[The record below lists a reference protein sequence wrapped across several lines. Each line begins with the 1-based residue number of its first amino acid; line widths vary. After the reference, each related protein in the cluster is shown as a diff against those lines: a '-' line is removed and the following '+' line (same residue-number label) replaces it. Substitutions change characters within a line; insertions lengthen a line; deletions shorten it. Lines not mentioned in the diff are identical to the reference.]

1 MMYKHRITVFT
12 PTYNRAYIIEKL
24 YNSLCKQNFIDFEWL
39 VVDDGSIDETEKLIQ
54 NWIFEAKFPILYY
67 KTENGGKHRAINYGL
82 DKANGE
88 LFFTMDSDD
97 ELTPDALEKVDKWFR
112 SIEGENDICGI
123 VANKGITVD
132 FTPNYIFS
140 SSFLDK
146 TWIDTYTYQENGRL
160 ALSGERA
167 IILYTDFH
175 KKYPFPEFQG
185 EKFITEAVV
194 YNRIAHD
201 GFKLR
206 FYNDIIW
213 IYEYQ
218 ADGLTV
224 AGGFNF
230 IKNPMGYG
238 LWIKEKVNFCQYTF
252 LDRLVIY
259 YHFMCDLIYTY
270 DLNKIAKCLGVNIL
284 LVYILYGVHL
294 VRKSIRRK

>member
-12 PTYNRAYIIEKL
+12 PTYNRAYILEKL
-24 YNSLCKQNFIDFEWL
+24 YRSLCRQSFTDFEWL
-39 VVDDGSIDETEKLIQ
+39 IVDDGSVDETEKLICG
-54 NWIFEAKFPILYY
+54 WISEAKFTIRYY

-82 DKANGE
+82 NNADGE

-97 ELTPDALEKVDKWFR
+97 ELTVDALEKIDKWFE
-112 SIEGENDICGI
+112 SIAEEKDICGI

-132 FTPNYIFS
+132 STPNYTFAS
-140 SSFLDK
+140 PFLDK
-146 TWIDTYTYQENGRL
+146 TWIETYTYQENGIL

-201 GFKLR
+201 GFRLR

-218 ADGLTV
+218 SDGLTM
-224 AGGFNF
+224 AGSSIF

-238 LWIKEKVNFCQYTF
+238 LWIKEKAVFCQYTF
-252 LDRLVIY
+252 LNRIAMY
-259 YHFMCDLIYTY
+259 YRFICDLINTY
-270 DLNKIAKCLGVNIL
+270 DLKKIAKCLDVNIL
-284 LVYILYGVHL
+284 LVYLLYGVHL
-294 VRKSIRRK
+294 VRKRVRRK